1 MLQAD
6 TDGDGALSISELR
19 ALKRP

>member
-1 MLQAD
+1 MQAD